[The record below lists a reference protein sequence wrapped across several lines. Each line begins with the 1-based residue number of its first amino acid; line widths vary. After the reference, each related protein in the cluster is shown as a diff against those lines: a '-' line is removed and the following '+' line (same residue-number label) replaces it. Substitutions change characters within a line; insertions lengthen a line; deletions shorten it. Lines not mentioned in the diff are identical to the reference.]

1 MFIVNVLRCPSGPGS
16 FMLHLKYF
24 KTKKSRALSLPSY
37 REDVAKDLLLN
48 PQMLSTSGG
57 KLPTN
62 RRLMNNALNKLHY
75 ITSLLILIGLFFM
88 PIFKIRKDD

>member
-37 REDVAKDLLLN
+37 WEDVAKDLLLN

-57 KLPTN
+57 SYPQTE
-62 RRLMNNALNKLHY
+62 
-75 ITSLLILIGLFFM
+75 GL
-88 PIFKIRKDD
+88 